1 MLTEVINDVYSVE
14 LNFFAL
20 TDAIETDK
28 LKSII
33 SDAYYIIE
41 GHDIERE
48 PVSSKFVEFEG
59 LQEK

>member
-1 MLTEVINDVYSVE
+1 M
-14 LNFFAL
+14 